1 MSESLAIPPQP
12 AVELRNVRFAYPEAR
27 AAALQDVNL
36 RVGPRGFLGV
46 VGPNGGGK
54 TTLLQVILGLRTPQ
68 EGVVKVLGRS
78 PREARDRIGYVPQ
91 RARLDSSVPAHALD
105 VVLTGRLHRSSWGP
119 FYPRRDRQAAEDAL
133 ERADAAEFAHRPV
146 AELSGG
152 QRQRVLIARALA
164 SEPELLLLDEPTT
177 GIDMHREKSLLRL
190 LMELNRSLPIV
201 MVTHD
206 LSLVSEHMKSWVFV
220 QQRVTW
226 EESSSLSIERIESLY
241 HPVHDHDHSHDHI
254 HDPNQEHSQ
263 EHSHDQDREEV
274 AP

>member
-1 MSESLAIPPQP
+1 MSSSASTEP
-12 AVELRNVRFAYPEAR
+12 AVELRGVRFSYPG
-27 AAALQDVNL
+27 AAQPALEDATL
-36 RVGPRGFLGV
+36 RVGPQGFLGL

-68 EGVVKVLGRS
+68 EGEVRVLGRS
-78 PREARDRIGYVPQ
+78 PRAARDRVGYVPQ

-119 FYPRRDRQAAEDAL
+119 FYPRRDRLAAEEAL
-133 ERADAAEFAHRPV
+133 ERADAAEFARRPV

-164 SEPELLLLDEPTT
+164 SEPALLLLDEPTT

-190 LMELNRSLPIV
+190 LEDLNRTLPIV

-206 LSLVSEHMKSWVFV
+206 LSLVSEHMKSWAFV
-220 QQRVTW
+220 QRRVTW
-226 EESSSLSIERIESLY
+226 EESGSLSIDRIEALY
-241 HPVHDHDHSHDHI
+241 HP
-254 HDPNQEHSQ
+254 EHAHGDGCGTS
-263 EHSHDQDREEV
+263 
-274 AP
+274 P

>member
-1 MSESLAIPPQP
+1 MSASPSSDSP
-12 AVELRNVRFAYPEAR
+12 AVELRGVSFGYPGSER
-27 AAALQDVNL
+27 PALDDVTL
-36 RVGPRGFLGV
+36 RVGPKGFLGV

-54 TTLLQVILGLRTPQ
+54 TTLLKVILGLRTPQ
-68 EGVVKVLGRS
+68 RGEVRVLGRS
-78 PREARDRIGYVPQ
+78 PEVARDRIGYVPQ

-119 FYPRRDRQAAEDAL
+119 FYPRRDRQAAESAL

-164 SEPELLLLDEPTT
+164 SEPDLLLLDEPTT

-190 LMELNRSLPIV
+190 LMELNRTLPIV

-206 LSLVSEHMKSWVFV
+206 LSLVSEHMKSWAFV
-220 QQRVTW
+220 ERRVTW
-226 EESSSLSIERIESLY
+226 EESGSLSIDRIETLY
-241 HPVHDHDHSHDHI
+241 HPEHGHHDHSH
-254 HDPNQEHSQ
+254 
-263 EHSHDQDREEV
+263 HDQDHSHSEG
-274 AP
+274 AKP